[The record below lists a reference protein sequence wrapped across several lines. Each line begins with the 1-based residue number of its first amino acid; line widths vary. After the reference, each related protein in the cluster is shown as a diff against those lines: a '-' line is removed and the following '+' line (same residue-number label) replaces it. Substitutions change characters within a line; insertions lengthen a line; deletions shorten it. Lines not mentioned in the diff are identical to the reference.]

1 MPYTI
6 QQVSHMTGIPATT
19 LRYYDKEG
27 LLPFLER
34 RPSGY
39 RAFSDIDLSML
50 QVLQCLKDT
59 GMSIE
64 EMKQFSLWVQEGDAS
79 LKERYE
85 MFVRR
90 KATVEGQI
98 AELQKSLK
106 VIEHK
111 MNYYKEAVASGTE
124 KHLMGKDTLPY
135 AEEFRSANK
144 TT

>member
-1 MPYTI
+1 MSYTI
-6 QQVSHMTGIPATT
+6 RQVACMTGIPATT

-39 RAFSDIDLSML
+39 RVFSDTDLSML

-64 EMKQFSLWVQEGDAS
+64 EMKQFSLWVQKGDAS

-90 KATVEGQI
+90 KAVVEGQI

-106 VIEHK
+106 IIEYK
-111 MNYYKEAVASGTE
+111 INYYKEAVAAGTE
-124 KHLMGKDTLPY
+124 KHLTGKDILPY

-144 TT
+144 RC